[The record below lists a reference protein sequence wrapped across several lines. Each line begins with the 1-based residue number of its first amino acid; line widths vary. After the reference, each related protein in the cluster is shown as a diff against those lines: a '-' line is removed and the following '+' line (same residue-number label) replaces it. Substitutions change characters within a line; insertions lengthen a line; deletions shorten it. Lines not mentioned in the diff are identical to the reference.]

1 MINNF
6 MPEQI
11 RAFGTLFL
19 STLMAI
25 VCPTASMMGAL
36 TIACMFNIW
45 CGMRADGVSVIRC
58 HRFSWGKF
66 SKALYE
72 FVLIL
77 MVIELVRGIMF
88 LCGDDDASIYP
99 IKVLTYAISIYYF
112 QNAMKNLVKAYPE
125 SKGLWVLYLFVRF
138 EWKKALPSNVA
149 EKIEQYKQHEENQKK
164 GKEDGDNT

>member
-77 MVIELVRGIMF
+77 MVIELVRGIMY
-88 LCGDDDASIYP
+88 LCGDDDASMYP
-99 IKVLTYAISIYYF
+99 IKVLTYAISIYYC